1 MKATPMRIHHLAL
14 RTPDPSTLAAFYVEK
29 LGVPLLR
36 TQEDHLGVRSC
47 WLGLDDALLMIER
60 GAPPSPEQ
68 PAASWDGVFLAV
80 EPGAGAMWAARLGS
94 AVFERTAY
102 TLYARD
108 PDGNR
113 FGVSSYPAPL
123 FAG

>member
-1 MKATPMRIHHLAL
+1 MRIHHLAL
-14 RTPDPSTLAAFYVEK
+14 RTPDPNALAAFYVEK

-36 TQEDHLGVRSC
+36 TQDDHLGVRSC
-47 WLGLDDALLMIER
+47 WLGLDDAILMIER
-60 GAPPSPEQ
+60 GAPPPRDAPPEG
-68 PAASWDGVFLAV
+68 WDGMFVAV
-80 EPGAGAMWAARLGS
+80 APGSGAAWEARLG
-94 AVFERTAY
+94 AHVFERTAY

-123 FAG
+123 FGA